1 MPDNFSIDYT
11 INKLTGMPASSNFN
25 SLNLIASELMPTV
38 GNFSH
43 RLYGLTPYTN
53 YSFSLSSL
61 YDLTMSD
68 VVSTSATTSEAGKM
82 Y

>member
-1 MPDNFSIDYT
+1 
-11 INKLTGMPASSNFN
+11 MPASPDFN
-25 SLNLIASELMPTV
+25 SLNLNASQLMPT
-38 GNFSH
+38 GGAFSYV
-43 RLYGLTPYTN
+43 LEGLTPYTN

-68 VVSTSATTSEAGKM
+68 VVSTSATTSEGGKM